1 MLSKQIIENQVR
13 YILIIFSVFIF
24 SITIISCGDSD
35 DKVTVS
41 TTNGLF
47 VTVGNVGSILT
58 SSDGISWTERTSGTT
73 KNLYG
78 VTYGGGLLVAVGDN
92 GTIVTSP
99 SLTHPISMGSPTEK
113 VSS

>member
-13 YILIIFSVFIF
+13 YIFIILSVFIF

-47 VTVGNVGSILT
+47 VTVGNDGIIVT

-73 KNLYG
+73 NNLYG
-78 VTYGGGLLVAVGDN
+78 VTYGGGLFVTVGDN
-92 GTIVTSP
+92 RTILTSSDGTTWADNSP
-99 SLTHPISMGSPTEK
+99 N
-113 VSS
+113 